1 MPPKKNKQLEAE
13 EAERAR
19 QAELLAAASTSP
31 DSHSRNTSPP
41 PQTSMDSPPA
51 PSSDI
56 AAMMK
61 FMADEARAA
70 RDEARLREEAARE
83 EARKREEA
91 AEARLAQMMAA
102 FQANMTPPSAPTPLP
117 TSPPPPPAPRRA
129 LVEPPK
135 KKLAP
140 DASLAVYKAWKRGW
154 DDFTVVNKLDSAT
167 QQEQMAYLRQSITS
181 DMENML
187 THSLDIPQDTVTPIA
202 EVITKIEDYIKQQ
215 DNPAL
220 RRLAFT
226 RCKQGDGESFD
237 HFYTRLKQLATDA
250 DISCCAPG
258 FKMRIIDGIINGI
271 SDEELRTELLSK
283 KADCSV
289 EDHVVY
295 ARSFLA
301 ARKTSQQLTKPNKI
315 QAISAYKKAKKE
327 ASTPRQA
334 KKEPDKN
341 PGGTVY
347 CAHCKIQGHRE
358 EKCYKKYP
366 NLFRH
371 KKKPDKKGPHKPAC
385 HITSVHE
392 VNEGNDDPLPTIIT
406 EVKVGNKLCQVPFIT
421 DTGAKVTTIPP
432 TELKKFKLK
441 VKDLKPT
448 CVRLAGANKHEIDS
462 MGTFEAEI
470 SHKGRT
476 ANTTVHVCKDITNL
490 LSYKTTKAL
499 GLLHPK
505 FPDVEP
511 YRVNAIKSSRPLP
524 SSDTS
529 PSDMRTWFMEEF
541 SDVLIPKGSVGREL
555 PIMSGAP
562 MKIELKPDAVPFKLY
577 NARVIP
583 LAWQEP
589 TKKALDDLVAQGII
603 EPVGDKV
610 SDWVHPMVVVPKP
623 DGRIRITTD
632 LTKLNA
638 HVKRPVHPT
647 DTPEGAI
654 GKIKNGVKFFSTF
667 DCLHGYH
674 QIEVDEGSRHLL
686 QFITPFGRY
695 AYKRCPMGLVSSG
708 DEFCRRV
715 DEAISGIGQLSKVMD
730 DLLAF
735 DESYKEHMQRV
746 YKVLMTCRRNNIT
759 LNADKFIFAASE
771 VEWVGYKINEHG
783 RTPTTDRI
791 RALKDFPVPA
801 NLTDLRSFMGLVNQ
815 LASFS
820 DEIALLAQPLRPL
833 LSTKGS
839 FIWEADQQAAFV
851 KIKEALSKP
860 PILAHFDPKL
870 PTALHTD
877 AAKNFGLGYA
887 LLQKHGDRWKLVK
900 CGSRYLSPAESRSY
914 SIIELELT
922 AIVWALHKCRY
933 YLLGL
938 HTFEI
943 VTDHKS
949 LVPILNN
956 YTMDNLETF
965 RLLRL
970 KEKTVNYVFKATWKK
985 GKDHALPDALSR
997 RPVDR
1002 PTEDDRTIDESDLYM
1017 VGMINASAKLIAAV
1031 ESDPI
1036 MEEIAAAGEQDPMY
1050 TQLRTF
1056 ILNADENSRHNVPEA
1071 IRLYTHQLDEM
1082 SVEGNVVLKGRR
1094 IVVPASLRRKVLGNL
1109 HASHMGKDA
1118 TIRRARQSVW
1128 WPGLNSDIKSTVE
1141 ACEACQIRKASHPKE
1156 PLKFDS
1162 SPTYPFEEASADLFQ
1177 VGGKTYLCYA
1187 DRLSGWAMPFDYGK
1201 DTSTK
1206 ATTGRLLTA
1215 FQQVGVPRRLRT
1227 DGGPQFS
1234 SAEFAE
1240 FAKSWGIKHELSSPH
1255 NAQSNGHAEA
1265 HVKALKNLIAKTN
1278 SGRHYWTDAYI
1289 KGIIEMRNT
1298 PRADGKSP
1306 AEILLGRPMRSHV
1319 PMHRSLFA
1327 PKWNSQIRELE
1338 LKRAKTKAKVKENYD
1353 AKAKNLPKLKI
1364 GDEVRVQDPTSKKWS
1379 LTGTICEARPN
1390 RSYMVKMPSGRLLW
1404 RNRRF
1409 LYKIPA
1415 QTRSSSADEEPLPPP
1430 RRATR
1435 SSAP

>member
-1 MPPKKNKQLEAE
+1 MAE
-13 EAERAR
+13 
-19 QAELLAAASTSP
+19 
-31 DSHSRNTSPP
+31 
-41 PQTSMDSPPA
+41 
-51 PSSDI
+51 
-56 AAMMK
+56 
-61 FMADEARAA
+61 EARAA
-70 RDEARLREEAARE
+70 REEARTTREEARQREEAARE
-83 EARKREEA
+83 EAREEARRRDEAAAALREEEREEA
-91 AEARLAQMMAA
+91 RRREEASEARLVQMMAA
-102 FQANMTPPSAPTPLP
+102 FQANMLNPSTPPPHTPSPTPHP
-117 TSPPPPPAPRRA
+117 TPRRA

-140 DASLAVYKAWKRGW
+140 DASLAVYKAWKRAW

-187 THSLDIPQDTVTPIA
+187 THSLDIPQDTSTPVA
-202 EVITKIEDYIKQQ
+202 EVIIKIEEYIKQQ

-237 HFYTRLKQLATDA
+237 HFFTRLKLLATDA
-250 DISCCAPG
+250 DVNCCASG

-271 SDEELRTELLSK
+271 VDEELRTELLSK

-289 EDHVVY
+289 EDHVAY

-301 ARKTSQQLTKPNKI
+301 ARKTSQQLTKPSKI
-315 QAISAYKKAKKE
+315 QAISAYKKAKKD
-327 ASTPRQA
+327 ASKPQHT
-334 KKEPDKN
+334 KKMPDKN
-341 PGGTVY
+341 PTHTPTCG
-347 CAHCKIQGHRE
+347 HCKIKGHRE
-358 EKCYKKYP
+358 DQCFKKHP
-366 NLFRH
+366 HLRKP
-371 KKKPDKKGPHKPAC
+371 KKDKKSTAAHVTPAH

-392 VNEGNDDPLPTIIT
+392 VKESRDEALPTINA
-406 EVKVGNKLCQVPFIT
+406 EVKVGNKKTQVPFIT
-421 DTGAKVTTIPP
+421 DTGAKVTTVPP
-432 TELKKFKLK
+432 TELKKFKLNL
-441 VKDLKPT
+441 KDLKPT
-448 CVRLAGANKHEIDS
+448 SVQLAGANKHAIES
-462 MGTFEAEI
+462 LGTFEAEI
-470 SHKGRT
+470 SHRGRT
-476 ANTTVHVCKDITNL
+476 TSTTVHVCKDISNL

-499 GLLHPK
+499 GLLHPQYPN
-505 FPDVEP
+505 FEP
-511 YRVNAIKSSRPLP
+511 YQVNAIKSARPLP

-541 SDVLIPKGSVGREL
+541 ADVLLPKGSADREL
-555 PIMSGAP
+555 PTMTGAP
-562 MKIELKPDAVPFKLY
+562 MKIELKSDAVPFKLY

-715 DEAISGIGQLSKVMD
+715 DEAISGIEQLSKVMD
-730 DLLAF
+730 DLLVY
-735 DESYKEHMQRV
+735 DETYKEHMQRV
-746 YKVLMTCRRNNIT
+746 YKVLMTCRKHRIT

-771 VEWVGYKINEHG
+771 VEWVGYTINEQG
-783 RTPTTDRI
+783 RTPTVDKI

-801 NLTDLRSFMGLVNQ
+801 NITDLRSFMGLVNQ

-833 LSTKGS
+833 LSTTRS
-839 FIWEADQQAAFV
+839 FVWEADQQAAFV

-887 LLQKHGDRWKLVK
+887 LLQKHEDRWKLVK
-900 CGSRYLSPAESRSY
+900 CGSRYLSPPESRSY

-938 HTFEI
+938 HEFEI

-956 YTMDNLETF
+956 YTMDNLDTF

-970 KEKTVNYVFKATWKK
+970 KEKTVNYVFRASWKK
-985 GKDHALPDALSR
+985 GKEHALPDALSR
-997 RPVDR
+997 RPVDH
-1002 PTEDDRTIDESDLYM
+1002 PTEDDRTIDENDLYM
-1017 VGMINASAKLIAAV
+1017 VDMLAASANIIATI

-1036 MEEIAAAGEQDPMY
+1036 IEEIAAAGKQDPVY
-1050 TQLRTF
+1050 TQLKTF
-1056 ILNADENSRHNVPEA
+1056 LLNADEYSRHNVPEA
-1071 IRLYTHQLDEM
+1071 IRLYASQLDEM
-1082 SVEGNVVLKGRR
+1082 SIEGDVVLKGGR

-1141 ACEACQIRKASHPKE
+1141 GCEACQIRKPSLPKE
-1156 PLKFDS
+1156 PLKSDS
-1162 SPTYPFEEASADLFQ
+1162 SPTYPFEEVSADLFQ
-1177 VGGKTYLCYA
+1177 VGGTTYLCYA
-1187 DRLSGWAMPFDYGK
+1187 DRLSGWAMPYHYNK
-1201 DTSTK
+1201 DTSTT
-1206 ATTGRLLTA
+1206 ATIDRFLRA

-1234 SAEFAE
+1234 SAEFSE
-1240 FAKSWGIKHELSSPH
+1240 FTKTWGIKHELSSPH
-1255 NAQSNGHAEA
+1255 NAQSNGHAES
-1265 HVKALKNLIAKTN
+1265 HVKALKNLIAKTGHGGTKL
-1278 SGRHYWTDAYI
+1278 SQDYI

-1306 AEILLGRPMRSHV
+1306 AEVLLGRPMRSVV
-1319 PMHRSLFA
+1319 PMHRQHFA
-1327 PKWNSQIRELE
+1327 PAWNKQIRELE

-1353 AKAKNLPKLKI
+1353 AKARNLPKLKV
-1364 GDEVRVQDPTSKKWS
+1364 GDEVRIQDHASKKWS
-1379 LTGTICEARPN
+1379 LTGTICKVCPN

-1409 LYKIPA
+1409 LYKLPV
-1415 QTRSSSADEEPLPPP
+1415 QTRP
-1430 RRATR
+1430 
-1435 SSAP
+1435 